1 MTTGFKINRKVLAEM
16 AELAVRTKLD
26 TSSLTYTEVQQVITL
41 DSLIELLASF
51 NIDAGFELAIEGIR
65 QDVAND
71 DDTRA

>member
-1 MTTGFKINRKVLAEM
+1 VTTGFKINRKVLAEM